1 MTMRFNVRTVLFYVT
16 PYVCVAAALLSD
28 ATEHWEPGLQIAAFE
43 LTTMAWLLIPV
54 IASIVSEFR
63 GRKDP

>member
-1 MTMRFNVRTVLFYVT
+1 MRFNVRTVLFYVM
-16 PYVCVAAALLSD
+16 PYVCVAAARLSD
-28 ATEHWEPGLQIAAFE
+28 ATEHWEPGLQIAVFE

>member
-1 MTMRFNVRTVLFYVT
+1 MRFNVRTVLFYVM
-16 PYVCVAAALLSD
+16 PYACVAAALLSD
-28 ATEHWEPGLQIAAFE
+28 AAEHWEPGLRIAVFE
-43 LTTMAWLLIPV
+43 LTTMAWLLVPV

>member
-1 MTMRFNVRTVLFYVT
+1 MRFNVRTVLFYVM

-28 ATEHWEPGLQIAAFE
+28 ATGHWEPGLRIAVFE

-63 GRKDP
+63 GRKDL

>member
-1 MTMRFNVRTVLFYVT
+1 MRFNVRTVLFYVM
-16 PYVCVAAALLSD
+16 PYVCIAAALLSD
-28 ATEHWEPGLQIAAFE
+28 ATKHWERGLQIAVFE

-63 GRKDP
+63 GRKDS